1 MMRMT
6 LKSISSPTK
15 PHGEKMASERSLSR
29 SKAIVLLCILLFLFG
44 CAPNSSQLEPR
55 IFYTPPPR
63 FLQALPSPF
72 EKLTKEELRQ
82 EWGREF
88 YVGLHFANEMDLY
101 RAITAFKTAL
111 IFIPSNKAERRLQ
124 IDYCIFEC
132 YYLGEKYVEAIETFN
147 NSPLSSVSSTFP
159 AYRELV
165 IMLYDS
171 YRHTCQEENAE
182 WIFDVIHEHYPE
194 TANQLLLSYALK
206 EGDIEGVK
214 ELESTIPNGDGF
226 VDYLARFECLS
237 KSVTKARNLNAV
249 LPGAGYY
256 YVGQKKAA
264 VTSFII
270 NALFI
275 GATYCFIKNGNIPAA
290 LVTASLE
297 SGWYIGGINGAG
309 LAAKEYNEHLYE
321 VNTKEVLL
329 ENRLFPVLMLEKSF

>member
-1 MMRMT
+1 MGRGQIK
-6 LKSISSPTK
+6 L
-15 PHGEKMASERSLSR
+15 
-29 SKAIVLLCILLFLFG
+29 LLCIFLFLSG
-44 CAPNSSQLEPR
+44 CAPHCSKLEPK

-63 FLQALPSPF
+63 FIQALPSPF
-72 EKLTKEELRQ
+72 EKLTKDELCQ

-88 YVGLHFANEMDLY
+88 FVGLHFANEMDLY

-111 IFIPSNKAERRLQ
+111 IFIPSSKTERGTQ
-124 IDYCIFEC
+124 INYCIFEC
-132 YYLGEKYVEAIETFN
+132 YYLGQKYVEAIETFN
-147 NSPLSSVSSTFP
+147 NSPLSSVSTSFP
-159 AYRELV
+159 AYRELL

-171 YRHTCQEENAE
+171 YRHTGQLENAE
-182 WIFDVIHEHYPE
+182 WIFNIVNEHDPE

-206 EGDIEGVK
+206 EGDIEAVK
-214 ELESTIPNGDGF
+214 NLEDSLPNGNGF
-226 VDYLARFECLS
+226 VEYLDRFESVS
-237 KSVTKARNLNAV
+237 KSVTKARHLNAV

-256 YVGQKKAA
+256 YVGQKKTA

-275 GATYCFIKNGNIPAA
+275 GATYFFVKNGNIPAA